1 MRDNHFT
8 RPTLLAAIELLEAQ
22 LSQAKFNQLVLRLG
36 LEQSIPDD
44 TSVSVGKKAAQLGRA
59 VLANGSHVVRTL
71 DGSVTL
77 TEAVVREAV
86 ALTTNSTSPAAQQVR
101 LVRGLALDGFV
112 VEWAEDW
119 PHDPRL
125 RAALPAEVDLP
136 VTDDEVHQ
144 LLKHFGFT
152 VSLGHLDQAI
162 EAHTRGDWAAA
173 NSQTRTF
180 FESLF
185 DQIAAFI
192 DPAAAATAGSSENR
206 RAWLATEPRPKFL
219 SKERNEWTNDGKN
232 YVNGLFKMLHTEGS
246 HPGLSDEDRSTFRLH
261 VVLVTARTFLRRL
274 KNGQ

>member
-1 MRDNHFT
+1 MRENHFT
-8 RPTLLAAIELLEAQ
+8 RPTLLAAIELLEAR

-36 LEQSIPDD
+36 LEHSIPDD

-59 VLANGSHVVRTL
+59 VLANGSHIIQTL
-71 DGSVTL
+71 DGAVTL
-77 TEAVVREAV
+77 AEAVVREAV
-86 ALTTNSTSPAAQQVR
+86 VLTSNSSSPAELQVR
-101 LVRGLALDGFV
+101 LLRGLALDGFV
-112 VEWAEDW
+112 VEWGDEW

-162 EAHTRGDWAAA
+162 QAHTRGDWAAA

-192 DPAAAATAGSSENR
+192 DPAAAAAAGSSENR

-219 SKERNEWTNDGKN
+219 SKERNE
-232 YVNGLFKMLHTEGS
+232 
-246 HPGLSDEDRSTFRLH
+246 
-261 VVLVTARTFLRRL
+261 
-274 KNGQ
+274 